1 MHSIVEAEGAV
12 VPELGNR
19 NGKRKMS
26 CDRLSRGGKRVKGES
41 HKDLHWFH
49 NDAVSAK
56 AELLDKAIIKYEL
69 SSSCHS

>member
-1 MHSIVEAEGAV
+1 
-12 VPELGNR
+12 
-19 NGKRKMS
+19 MS